1 MARDKKEIIELLA
14 YKYDLSEEEIEMIVD
29 HQFKFIAKVIK
40 EGDFNTVRIP
50 YLGKFIVN
58 EKRVEH
64 INRLKRIKDNKN
76 K

>member
-64 INRLKRIKDNKN
+64 INRLKKIKDNKN